1 MRKVIKFGAEWCSS
15 CKILSKT
22 LEDIKTDVTFEEI
35 NIDEKPEIT
44 RQYDVRGVPTMIMI
58 ENDEI
63 VLKRMSGARTK
74 HELEKWL
81 NG

>member
-58 ENDEI
+58 EDEV
-63 VLKRMSGARTK
+63 VLKRMSGSRTK
-74 HELEKWL
+74 QELEKWL
-81 NG
+81 NS